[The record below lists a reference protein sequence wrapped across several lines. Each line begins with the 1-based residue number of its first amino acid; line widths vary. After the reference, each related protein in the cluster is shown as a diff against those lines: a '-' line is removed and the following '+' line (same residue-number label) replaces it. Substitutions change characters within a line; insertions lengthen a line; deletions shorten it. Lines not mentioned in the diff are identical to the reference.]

1 VPAGPARRG
10 PVPARPAAPPACSP
24 GEGHPTA
31 EGAGEDGSSSSSRGS
46 HGWRL
51 KREGEGKRTPPSLCH
66 GHPRGRRP
74 PSSDPA
80 RPAAL
85 PHAAG
90 PLHARMP
97 AAPPHAA
104 TPKRPSRGS
113 PAAPRRLAAAPHRRG
128 RWPAAVPL
136 HPAAARPRAR
146 RHGHAARARRPC
158 AMGGGGRREAPE
170 PNAAAALARP
180 PAMAPRG
187 GGGRRRRGGAA
198 RSRGAA
204 GPPAPPRSGR
214 SACAERERR
223 PANTG
228 EEEKKCILCW
238 RKGILGG

>member
-1 VPAGPARRG
+1 M
-10 PVPARPAAPPACSP
+10 
-24 GEGHPTA
+24 A

-90 PLHARMP
+90 PLHARMSS
-97 AAPPHAA
+97 APPHTAA
-104 TPKRPSRGS
+104 PRRPSRGS

-128 RWPAAVPL
+128 RWPAAAPL
-136 HPAAARPRAR
+136 RPAAARPRAR

-187 GGGRRRRGGAA
+187 GGGAAGAGARRG
-198 RSRGAA
+198 RV
-204 GPPAPPRSGR
+204 GPRVPLRRPAPP
-214 SACAERERR
+214 AQRERR
-223 PANTG
+223 PANAG